1 MAIFFR
7 NLQKKFL
14 TMKIIGIGNA
24 LTDLMT
30 QIESDDILRN
40 LNLPKGSMQLVD
52 ATMSQRA
59 SDATKHFK
67 RTLASGGSAANTI
80 HGLARLGMKTGFIGK
95 VGKDDLG
102 DFFEKDMVKSGIQ
115 THLIQSAT
123 PSGLALALVSP
134 DGERTF
140 ATYLGAACELQ
151 DIDID
156 ADVLKNY
163 DILHIEGYLL
173 QNYKLI
179 SHSIK
184 TAKELGLKVSL
195 DLASYNVVEEHRDFL
210 NEMIDLYTDI
220 IFANEEES
228 KALTGLEPEES
239 AKYLSQRVDIAAVKT
254 GPGGSFVA
262 MNGEITA
269 VPTQKIIPVDTTGAG
284 DLYAAGFLY
293 ALSKGKSA
301 YECGRTGS
309 VIASE
314 VITTIGAKIPEEKWS
329 TLVQLTK

>member
-1 MAIFFR
+1 
-7 NLQKKFL
+7 
-14 TMKIIGIGNA
+14 MKIIGIGNA

-30 QIESDDILRN
+30 QIESDDILKN

-80 HGLARLGMKTGFIGK
+80 HGLARLGMKIGFIGK

-329 TLVQLTK
+329 SLVQLTK

>member
-1 MAIFFR
+1 
-7 NLQKKFL
+7 
-14 TMKIIGIGNA
+14 MKIIGIGNA

-284 DLYAAGFLY
+284 DLYATGFLY

-329 TLVQLTK
+329 SLVQLTK

>member
-1 MAIFFR
+1 
-7 NLQKKFL
+7 
-14 TMKIIGIGNA
+14 MKIIGIGNA

-30 QIESDDILRN
+30 QIENDEVLNN

-52 ATMSQRA
+52 AAMSQRA

>member
-1 MAIFFR
+1 
-7 NLQKKFL
+7 
-14 TMKIIGIGNA
+14 MKIIGIGNA

-329 TLVQLTK
+329 SLVQLTK

>member
-1 MAIFFR
+1 
-7 NLQKKFL
+7 
-14 TMKIIGIGNA
+14 MKIIGIGNA

>member
-1 MAIFFR
+1 
-7 NLQKKFL
+7 
-14 TMKIIGIGNA
+14 MKIIGIGNA

-30 QIESDDILRN
+30 QIENDEV
-40 LNLPKGSMQLVD
+40 LNSLQLPKGSMQLVD
-52 ATMSQRA
+52 AATSKRA
-59 SDATKHFK
+59 SEATRHFK

-80 HGLARLGMKTGFIGK
+80 HGLSRLGIETGFIGK
-95 VGKDDLG
+95 VGHDDLG
-102 DFFEKDMVKSGIQ
+102 DFFEKDMINSGIK
-115 THLIQSAT
+115 THLRHSET
-123 PSGLALALVSP
+123 SSGLALALVSP

-140 ATYLGAACELQ
+140 ATYLGAACELEDT
-151 DIDID
+151 DIVEE
-156 ADVLKNY
+156 VLKEY

-184 TAKELGLKVSL
+184 TAKELGLRVSL
-195 DLASYNVVEEHRDFL
+195 DLASYNVVEQHRDFL
-210 NEMIDLYTDI
+210 NEMIDLYADI

-228 KALTGLEPEES
+228 KALTGMEPEES
-239 AKYLSQRVDIAAVKT
+239 ARHLSKRVDIAAIKT

-269 VPTQKIIPVDTTGAG
+269 VPTQKITPVDTTGAG

-293 ALSKGKSA
+293 ALSKGKNA

-309 VIASE
+309 MIASE
-314 VITTIGAKIPEEKWS
+314 VITHIGAKIPGEKWDNLIRLS
-329 TLVQLTK
+329 R

>member
-30 QIESDDILRN
+30 QIESDDVLKN

-59 SDATKHFK
+59 SDATRHFK
-67 RTLASGGSAANTI
+67 RSLASGGSAANTI
-80 HGLARLGMKTGFIGK
+80 HGLARLGIETGFIGK

-102 DFFEKDMVKSGIQ
+102 EFFEKDMIKSGIR
-115 THLIQSAT
+115 THLIHSAT

-140 ATYLGAACELQ
+140 ATYLGAACELE
-151 DIDID
+151 DTDID
-156 ADVLKNY
+156 ANVLKEY
-163 DILHIEGYLL
+163 DILHIEGYLM

-179 SHSIK
+179 SHAIK
-184 TAKELGLKVSL
+184 TAKELGLRVSL
-195 DLASYNVVEEHRDFL
+195 DLASYNVVEQHRDFL
-210 NEMIDLYTDI
+210 NEIIDLYADI

-239 AKYLSQRVDIAAVKT
+239 ARHLSQRVDIAAVKT

-269 VPTQKIIPVDTTGAG
+269 VPTKKITPVDTTGAG
-284 DLYAAGFLY
+284 DLYAAGFLF
-293 ALSKGKSA
+293 ALTKGKNA

-314 VITTIGAKIPEEKWS
+314 VITNIGAKIPEEKWENI
-329 TLVQLTK
+329 VQLTK